1 MATSDPIAEII
12 GDYRA
17 FAAMQRDRLL
27 ARGIDIAPYPLSH
40 LAVRVA
46 DWDLYVHQRTLLERH
61 ARANREN
68 VWNGRPISLIV
79 LAEPLDVLDGTPV
92 SRIELIPPVHQRVY
106 RMGLEHLGVVVG
118 EEFDEFSRVH
128 RAALTGQQ
136 FQSPDVEPVYV
147 LFEDFT
153 HVKFYRRS
161 FFDVVEDEE
170 GRFDGFIHV
179 DDWVPQRLSPPPA
192 RTRCRGDLGGCR
204 ATRLSAA
211 PAFRKVPPRSRSKI
225 EGGVAARGASLHRP
239 LGLAST

>member
-1 MATSDPIAEII
+1 VTSDLIADII

-17 FAAMQRDRLL
+17 FAAMQHDRLL
-27 ARGIDIAPYPLSH
+27 ARGIDITSYPLSH

-46 DWDLYVHQRTLLERH
+46 DWDLYVHQRALLERH

-79 LAEPLDVLDGTPV
+79 LAEPLEVLDGTPV

-118 EEFDEFSRVH
+118 DEFDEFSRVH

-136 FQSPDVEPVYV
+136 FQSRDVEPVYV

-153 HVKFYRRS
+153 HVKFYRLS
-161 FFDVVEDEE
+161 LQASVELDA
-170 GRFDGFIHV
+170 GRVFDGFHHV
-179 DDWVPQRLSPPPA
+179 DDWVPQRLVTATGPNPLA
-192 RTRCRGDLGGCR
+192 R
-204 ATRLSAA
+204 
-211 PAFRKVPPRSRSKI
+211 
-225 EGGVAARGASLHRP
+225 
-239 LGLAST
+239 

>member
-12 GDYRA
+12 GDYRG

-40 LAVRVA
+40 LAVRVS

-61 ARANREN
+61 ASANHEN

-79 LAEPLDVLDGTPV
+79 LSEPLEVLDGTPL

-118 EEFDEFSRVH
+118 DEVDAFSREH
-128 RAALTGQQ
+128 RAVLTGQQ
-136 FQSPDVEPVYV
+136 FQSADVEPYYI

-161 FFDVVEDEE
+161 FFDVVADE
-170 GRFDGFIHV
+170 GATFDGFVHV
-179 DDWVPQRLSPPPA
+179 DDWVPQQLV
-192 RTRCRGDLGGCR
+192 T
-204 ATRLSAA
+204 ATGANPL
-211 PAFRKVPPRSRSKI
+211 PR
-225 EGGVAARGASLHRP
+225 
-239 LGLAST
+239 